1 MTNSKIDRNWWKEA
15 VIYQIYPRSFKDTS
29 NNGIGDIKGIIE
41 KLDYIKS
48 LGVNMV
54 WLNPIYESP
63 NDDNGYDIS
72 DYRAIM
78 KEFGTMAE
86 FDELLTGLHKRGLK
100 FVMDVVVNH
109 SSDEHKWFQE
119 SRKSRDN
126 KYRDYYHW
134 WPAEKGKPNYRWSF
148 FDEKSEAWKY
158 DAQTDA
164 YYLHYFSQK
173 QPDLNWEN
181 PKVRQEVY
189 DIMKFWADK
198 GVDGFRLDA
207 FQFVSKDIA
216 FPPLPKGYEENIPS
230 VIKHHGM
237 GPHLHTYLK
246 EMNEE
251 VLSKYDVFAVSEGV
265 GSSLEDA
272 HDIVDEDRNELQM
285 AYHFESTD
293 LVSSLEKCTLADI
306 KECFTKWD
314 TSFDKK
320 GWLSIYL
327 SNHDQARMVNRFGNA
342 KPAFKEVSVKMLNTF
357 ILSMKGTPYT
367 YYGDEL
373 GMTNN
378 GFTKIEEYQDIA
390 AVNGYKSI
398 EAKGGDL
405 NLYLKKMNLLSRDNG
420 RTPMQWDASENSGFS
435 IKRPWLPVNKNYK
448 TVNVANQEK
457 DINSVLNHFKK
468 MVLIRKENLVLVYG
482 KYTLIQKEH
491 LTIYAYT
498 RVLYEEK
505 MLVLLNFSEEK
516 SSISIPY
523 LSKNPKVLINNY
535 NRLTIT
541 KNSIELAPYQA
552 VIIKL

>member
-1 MTNSKIDRNWWKEA
+1 MTNSKIHRNWWKEA

-48 LGVNMV
+48 LGVTMV

-86 FDELLTGLHKRGLK
+86 FDELLAGLHKRDLK

-207 FQFVSKDIA
+207 FQFVSKDIT
-216 FPPLPKGYEENIPS
+216 FPPLPKGYEENVPS

-237 GPHLHTYLK
+237 GPHLHAYLK

-272 HDIVDEDRNELQM
+272 HDIVDEERNELQM

-293 LVSSLEKCTLADI
+293 LVNSLEKCTLADI

-342 KPAFKEVSVKMLNTF
+342 KPAFKEVSAKMLNTF

-398 EAKGGDL
+398 EAKDGDL
-405 NLYLKKMNLLSRDNG
+405 NLYLKTMNLLSRDNG

-435 IKRPWLPVNKNYK
+435 IAKPWLPVHKNH
-448 TVNVANQEK
+448 TIVNVEAQEK
-457 DINSVLNHFKK
+457 DANSVLNHFKK
-468 MVLIRKENLVLVYG
+468 MVSIRKENLVLVYG

-491 LTIYAYT
+491 ETVYAYT
-498 RVLYEEK
+498 RTLDEEK
-505 MLVLLNFSEEK
+505 MFVLLNFSEEK
-516 SSISIPY
+516 SSISIPD
-523 LSKNPKVLINNY
+523 LSKNSNVLINNY

-541 KNSIELAPYQA
+541 KNSVELAPYQA